1 MNVLKSVHMNLVMML
16 YKHRIQNDLV
26 CVMKIEFSVN
36 KTITYIYDI
45 YMIIVKNNLLKI
57 LQQH

>member
-26 CVMKIEFSVN
+26 CVMKIEFFVN
-36 KTITYIYDI
+36 KTITYDSS
-45 YMIIVKNNLLKI
+45 
-57 LQQH
+57 